1 MSDFQMDTEQVRSA
15 ADTVHQLST
24 NMSEFKLK
32 KAGSSADCGDSAVNS
47 ALTYFT
53 LMYGVHASAAQR
65 WLDKTS
71 RALRDT
77 AQATEDMDD
86 EIAETFKSIFSK
98 L

>member
-15 ADTVHQLST
+15 ADTVHQLSA

-32 KAGSSADCGDSAVNS
+32 KADSSVDCGDSAVNS
-47 ALTYFT
+47 AL
-53 LMYGVHASAAQR
+53 MYGAHAGAAHR

-71 RALRDT
+71 GALRDT